1 MATKNPIGSAAM
13 PKQATTFAEGGLP
26 FNPRIAQ
33 QASEWLVLLI
43 SGTATDKDRHAWEK
57 WRNADPEHGRA
68 WRHIENI
75 NQRLQCIPTDIVFK
89 TLAPNVLQGRRRL
102 IKALTVLLMASGTGL
117 LVRQTTPWREWTAD
131 YRTGTGEQ
139 RKLTLVD
146 GTLIVLNTISA
157 IDVDYSDTIRLIQ
170 LRTGEMFITT
180 ARDKPAATLMRPF
193 VVETAEGTVRAL
205 GTRFVVRQEDGRS
218 HVAVYEGA
226 VEIAPFDASDQKI
239 VVPAG
244 QALSFTR
251 QTRDTF
257 LSADENSI
265 AWTEGMI
272 VAEKIRLGDFID
284 SLRRYRNGYLICDPA
299 AANLLVSG
307 VFPLKNT
314 DSVLASLTDSLPVSI
329 HYRTRFWVTVVHK

>member
-1 MATKNPIGSAAM
+1 MASKNTISSAAM
-13 PKQATTFAEGGLP
+13 LKQAPAFAEDGLP
-26 FNPRIAQ
+26 FNTHVAQ

-43 SGTATDKDRHAWEK
+43 SGTATDEDRHAWEQ

-75 NQRLQCIPTDIVFK
+75 NQRLHGIPTDIVLK
-89 TLAPNVLQGRRRL
+89 TLAPNALRNRRRF
-102 IKALTVLLMASGTGL
+102 IKALTVVLLASGTGL
-117 LVRQTTPWREWTAD
+117 LVRQETPWRAWTAD

-139 RKLTLVD
+139 RKLTLID
-146 GTLIVLNTISA
+146 GTLIVLNTTSA
-157 IDVDYSDTIRLIQ
+157 IDVDYSDTLRLIQ

-180 ARDKPAATLMRPF
+180 AQDKPTATLMRPF

-205 GTRFVVRQEDGRS
+205 GTRFVIRQEDDRS

-226 VEIAPFDASDQKI
+226 VEITPFDARDQKI

-251 QTRDTF
+251 HTRDTF
-257 LSADENSI
+257 LPADENAI
-265 AWTEGMI
+265 AWTDGMI

-307 VFPLKNT
+307 VFPLKDT

-329 HYRTRFWVTVVHK
+329 HYRTRFWATVVHK

>member
-1 MATKNPIGSAAM
+1 MATKNAVGSTAM
-13 PKQATTFAEGGLP
+13 PKQTTTFTEVELP
-26 FNPRIAQ
+26 FNTHVAQ

-43 SGTATDKDRHAWEK
+43 SGTATDDDRHAWEK

-68 WRHIENI
+68 WHHIENI
-75 NQRLQCIPTDIVFK
+75 NQRFQGIPTDIAFK
-89 TLAPNVLQGRRRL
+89 TLAPNVLQNRRRL
-102 IKALTVLLMASGTGL
+102 IKALTIVLMASGTGL
-117 LVRQTTPWREWTAD
+117 IVRKTTPWCEWTAD
-131 YRTGTGEQ
+131 YRTSTGEQ
-139 RKLTLVD
+139 RKLTLAD
-146 GTLIVLNTISA
+146 GTLVVLNTTSA
-157 IDVDYSDTIRLIQ
+157 IDVDYNDTTRLIQ

-180 ARDKPAATLMRPF
+180 AQDKPATTLMRPF

-205 GTRFVVRQEDGRS
+205 GTRFVVRQENGSS

-226 VEIAPFDASDQKI
+226 VEIEPFDARDQKI
-239 VVPAG
+239 VVSAG
-244 QALSFTR
+244 QALNFTR
-251 QTRDTF
+251 QTRDTV
-257 LSADENSI
+257 LSADENAI

-284 SLRRYRNGYLICDPA
+284 SLRRYRTGYLNCDPA
-299 AANLLVSG
+299 VANLLVSG